1 MSIISPTTP
10 ITPEEERDAMEM
22 YFCFEPF
29 ESKYGY
35 EQINELKHSYRNITL
50 IDVENPFIIVL
61 LISNKL
67 SWCEICDNI
76 RGLISNDGR
85 KCKHILGFIYAD
97 VQKAYNKEAEI
108 HSRTFSV
115 FFGLWKTVL
124 LPLWGRCYTYNY
136 LCAPSKIMAET
147 DVYHILGEFAKL
159 NSGYP
164 SIKYFFNLRNAYNFN
179 EDDLTPLDHTKAME

>member
-10 ITPEEERDAMEM
+10 ITPEEENDAMDM

-29 ESKYGY
+29 KNKYGY

-67 SWCEICDNI
+67 SWEEICDNI

-85 KCKHILGFIYAD
+85 KCKHIMGFIYAD
-97 VQKAYNKEAEI
+97 VQKAFNKEGEI
-108 HSRTFSV
+108 HT
-115 FFGLWKTVL
+115 
-124 LPLWGRCYTYNY
+124 
-136 LCAPSKIMAET
+136 
-147 DVYHILGEFAKL
+147 
-159 NSGYP
+159 
-164 SIKYFFNLRNAYNFN
+164 
-179 EDDLTPLDHTKAME
+179 